1 MSLINLLKLI
11 GVSALLLLSMT
22 LGFILRCFSRKRSLA
37 ALPTDLSSGL
47 AEGLSFD
54 SPDVVIRW
62 SDPRSVVI
70 EKLHLN
76 GGQLPTGVRLFGL
89 EVTGEME
96 FSRELDG
103 AYCSDQLISTFKVW
117 GPVNWNAQA
126 MLSEYESTAA
136 RLIDL
141 LGKPSNEVA
150 HTQIFWGPDHKERIW
165 NLGWLC
171 VTHRFQL
178 CRSEVVMCQ
187 SLLFDRRENKL

>member
-11 GVSALLLLSMT
+11 GVSALLLLSVP
-22 LGFILRCFSRKRSLA
+22 LGFMLRCFLRRRLLA

-47 AEGLSFD
+47 AGGLSFN
-54 SPDVVIRW
+54 SPDAVIRW
-62 SDPRSVVI
+62 SDPKSVVS

-76 GGQLPTGVRLFGL
+76 GCKLPTGVRLFGL

-103 AYCSDQLISTFKVW
+103 AYFSDQLISTFKVW
-117 GPVNWNAQA
+117 GPVSWNTQA
-126 MLSEYESTAA
+126 LLSEYESTAA
-136 RLIDL
+136 RLIEL
-141 LGKPSNEVA
+141 LGTPSNEVA

-178 CRSEVVMCQ
+178 YKSEAVMCQ
-187 SLLFDRRENKL
+187 SLLFDRRANKL

>member
-1 MSLINLLKLI
+1 MSPINLLKLI
-11 GVSALLLLSMT
+11 GVSALLLLSVP
-22 LGFILRCFSRKRSLA
+22 LGFILRCFSRNRLLA
-37 ALPTDLSSGL
+37 ALPIDLRSGL
-47 AEGLSFD
+47 AGGLSFD
-54 SPDVVIRW
+54 APYVVIRW
-62 SDPRSVVI
+62 SDSKSVI
-70 EKLHLN
+70 SEKLHLN

-103 AYCSDQLISTFKVW
+103 AYFSDQLISTFKVW

-126 MLSEYESTAA
+126 LLSEYESTAA

-141 LGKPSNEVA
+141 LGTPSKEVA

-171 VTHRFQL
+171 LTHRFQL
-178 CRSEVVMCQ
+178 YKSEAVMCQ